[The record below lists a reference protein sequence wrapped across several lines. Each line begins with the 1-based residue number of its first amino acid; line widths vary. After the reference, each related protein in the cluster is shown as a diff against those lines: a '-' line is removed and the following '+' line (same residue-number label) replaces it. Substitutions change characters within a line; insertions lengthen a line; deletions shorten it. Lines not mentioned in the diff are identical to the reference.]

1 MVLIFF
7 FLFIVLQL
15 KFGDDQYLEI
25 SENKPVSPAS
35 PDHQYCSSTTL
46 GDSMFS
52 LVEVSFDFSSYF
64 DESTRDRKAKK
75 IMSRFITFFFF
86 FWSLR
91 KNVLLSHRQYFAQ
104 RLHSIS
110 G

>member
-86 FWSLR
+86 WSLR